1 MLHYT
6 YMMCFTKKTHDI
18 QYHVLMK
25 DKMNL
30 ELRVR
35 RTYGLLPLLS

>member
-1 MLHYT
+1 
-6 YMMCFTKKTHDI
+6 MMYFAKTVHGI
-18 QYHVLMK
+18 QSHGLMK
-25 DKMNL
+25 DNINF